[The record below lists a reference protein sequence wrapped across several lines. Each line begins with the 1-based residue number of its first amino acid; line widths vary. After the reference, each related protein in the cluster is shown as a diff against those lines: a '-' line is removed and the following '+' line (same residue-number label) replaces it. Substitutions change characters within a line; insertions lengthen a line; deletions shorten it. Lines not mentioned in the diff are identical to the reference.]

1 MTILDRF
8 TVADSVALVTG
19 ASRGI
24 GRASALALA
33 EAGANVVVCSR
44 SAADLEPLVQQIQ
57 ATGRSALALEADVN
71 ELDQLPGLIEQTI
84 TEFGKLDFLVNNVGG
99 TPPKPLLDTSSR
111 MFERAF
117 HFNVTTAFEL
127 SKLAMPHLLAQQGAV
142 VNISSAIGRMT
153 DRGMIAYGTAKA
165 AMAHMT
171 RLMATECAPRVRV
184 NAIAVGATE
193 TSALETVLDD
203 NLRSMMEAGTPLRRL
218 GQPEDI
224 AAGVLYLC
232 SPAGSYLTG
241 KVLEIDG
248 GLTAPNLALALPD
261 L

>member
-1 MTILDRF
+1 MTILDLFR
-8 TVADSVALVTG
+8 VDGSVALITG

-24 GRASALALA
+24 GRASAIALA
-33 EAGANVVVCSR
+33 EAGASVVVCSR
-44 SAADLEPLVQQIQ
+44 TAADLAPLVDEVAAI
-57 ATGRSALALEADVN
+57 GGSVLALEADVN
-71 ELDQLPGLIEQTI
+71 ELDQLPMLVERTI
-84 TEFGKLDFLVNNVGG
+84 AEFGKLNFLVNNVGG
-99 TPPKPLLDTSSR
+99 TPPKPLLATSSR

-127 SKLAMPHLLAQQGAV
+127 TKLAIPHLLEQQGAV

-153 DRGMIAYGTAKA
+153 DRGMVAYGTAKA

-171 RLMATECAPRVRV
+171 RLMATECAPKVRV

-241 KVLEIDG
+241 KILEIDG

>member
-1 MTILDRF
+1 MCRAAVVELDRAAHAAGDAELVVDAAAV
-8 TVADSVALVTG
+8 VARRRIDIRGGCGHVGQPPAQAVAEG
-19 ASRGI
+19 ADAAVARGTELGPDRGDHRI
-24 GRASALALA
+24 QRLGGHA
-33 EAGANVVVCSR
+33 EQ
-44 SAADLEPLVQQIQ
+44 P
-57 ATGRSALALEADVN
+57 
-71 ELDQLPGLIEQTI
+71 
-84 TEFGKLDFLVNNVGG
+84 
-99 TPPKPLLDTSSR
+99 
-111 MFERAF
+111 RAF
-117 HFNVTTAFEL
+117 LLEL
-127 SKLAMPHLLAQQGAV
+127 RV
-142 VNISSAIGRMT
+142 
-153 DRGMIAYGTAKA
+153 
-165 AMAHMT
+165 
-171 RLMATECAPRVRV
+171 TECAPRVRV

-241 KVLEIDG
+241 KILEIDG

>member
-8 TVADSVALVTG
+8 TVGDSVALVTG

-44 SAADLEPLVQQIQ
+44 SAADLAPLVTQIQ

-241 KVLEIDG
+241 KILEIDG